1 MGRARPGILCTRA
14 ALLKAFPTSNI
25 SLTSNRQK
33 CNIGLT
39 NLLSN
44 TKSKYMYRLLRDSEY
59 DLVAQARQ
67 GEPARWR
74 HLPWQVQP
82 GEARWE
88 GEAGRPRQEEGEG
101 QVLHHVGG
109 SKQVHCMLA
118 ILFTFVI
125 DLLTSFFPGCSPR
138 TVMWELHSLTRW
150 SPKVVDN
157 HN

>member
-1 MGRARPGILCTRA
+1 
-14 ALLKAFPTSNI
+14 
-25 SLTSNRQK
+25 
-33 CNIGLT
+33 
-39 NLLSN
+39 
-44 TKSKYMYRLLRDSEY
+44 MYRLLRDSEY

-88 GEAGRPRQEEGEG
+88 REAGRPRQEEGEG

-118 ILFTFVI
+118 ILFTFFI
-125 DLLTSFFPGCSPR
+125 DLPTSFFSRMFTKDCDVGITFPD
-138 TVMWELHSLTRW
+138 
-150 SPKVVDN
+150 KVVTKGRRQS
-157 HN
+157 